1 MHVWGLCNLI
11 WKLFVELEKFGK
23 RRLERQKLDIL
34 ISFARKNL
42 LVGLNKRFILNAVS
56 FVEQK
61 TKININKL
69 VKTAQGTGYSF

>member
-1 MHVWGLCNLI
+1 M
-11 WKLFVELEKFGK
+11 ELEKFGK